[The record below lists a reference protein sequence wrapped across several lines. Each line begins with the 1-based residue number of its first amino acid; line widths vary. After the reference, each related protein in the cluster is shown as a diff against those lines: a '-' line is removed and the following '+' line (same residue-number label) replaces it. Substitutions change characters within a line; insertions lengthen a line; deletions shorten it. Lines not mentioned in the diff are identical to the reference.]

1 MVNFYLNLTL
11 WASKL
16 SNFCV
21 DLDPYSEYGSTN
33 LLNTGTNSIWIQI
46 HKTGC
51 ILFSVHSVLFSY
63 RSSVRGCSS
72 SSALNHDPALLKS
85 NYQHYVIAW
94 PGQQRRSLFGENDG
108 DRVVRREA
116 RWARSE
122 LDGHNGCVIDWSSW
136 AVLSYCGVNDRLTRE
151 RDIAV
156 VIGCSDTLLLNGT
169 NLDFSL
175 AWGDRHKMAM
185 PVPTPHAMMPKR
197 RMDEEV
203 SYGTS
208 VHKYSVS
215 VLTVLSFTL
224 L

>member
-11 WASKL
+11 LASKL

-21 DLDPYSEYGSTN
+21 DPDPYSEYGSTN
-33 LLNTGTNSIWIQI
+33 LLNTGTDSIWIQI

-51 ILFSVHSVLFSY
+51 ILFSVHRVLFSY

-85 NYQHYVIAW
+85 NYQHHVIAW

-122 LDGHNGCVIDWSSW
+122 LDGHNGCVID
-136 AVLSYCGVNDRLTRE
+136 
-151 RDIAV
+151 
-156 VIGCSDTLLLNGT
+156 
-169 NLDFSL
+169 
-175 AWGDRHKMAM
+175 
-185 PVPTPHAMMPKR
+185 
-197 RMDEEV
+197 
-203 SYGTS
+203 
-208 VHKYSVS
+208 
-215 VLTVLSFTL
+215 
-224 L
+224 